1 MSLDAMVDLCCK
13 CHRLAPF
20 INYNGSTLS
29 AIARSVI
36 GVMELPKNTDSL
48 ARSLVGHIVAGVAS
62 EEEVLPF
69 RKFCVRLE

>member
-1 MSLDAMVDLCCK
+1 MAMSLDAMVDLYCR

-20 INYNGSTLS
+20 INYNGCTLS

-48 ARSLVGHIVAGVAS
+48 ARSFVGHIVAGVAS
-62 EEEVLPF
+62 EEEVLAF
-69 RKFCVRLE
+69 LKFCV

>member
-1 MSLDAMVDLCCK
+1 MVDLCCR

-29 AIARSVI
+29 AIACSVI
-36 GVMELPKNTDSL
+36 GLMELPKNTDSL

-62 EEEVLPF
+62 EEEVLAF

>member
-1 MSLDAMVDLCCK
+1 MSLDAMVDLCCR

-36 GVMELPKNTDSL
+36 GIMELPKNTDSI

-62 EEEVLPF
+62 EEEVLAF